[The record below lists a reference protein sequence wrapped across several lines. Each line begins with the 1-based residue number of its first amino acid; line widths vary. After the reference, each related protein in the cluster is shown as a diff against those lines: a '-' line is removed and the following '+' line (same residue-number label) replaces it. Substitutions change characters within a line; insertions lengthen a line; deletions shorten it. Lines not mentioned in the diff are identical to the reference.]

1 MKPLLYSHPF
11 PKWTFLRGY
20 FNSRPEVPA
29 TGPSLSCAS
38 GIPPSVRNLFTLL
51 REVVLFAGVP
61 RSKVPT
67 LTQVLVTKLQ
77 GVACSQ
83 NRNRTLSLFMLCLLF
98 IVLPA
103 ANLRGQP
110 APAPAQRQAND
121 VVLLS
126 LQALDPRVEHR
137 QHLREG
143 LVGTFGSDLDVEKAL
158 LDIQMNIVRETA
170 KFGPVLLL
178 APDETTKNAVH
189 QRCKEFQICE
199 LFNTGQ
205 VRIKVVPHDGVWI
218 RDFGPQVEIAGDS
231 AHVVH
236 WRYFDIR
243 AEEAKREKQQELE
256 TARLK
261 LLETRQQEDKPD
273 ALSQESTS
281 EARKAA
287 ISIIDDKLYLLREYS
302 EILNEASPQRSNDEN
317 SAYDIADAV
326 LATPDFNYTSSAV
339 SLDGGNLLKLEDGR
353 CLTTRVLLSRNKDQN
368 INVDQELEK
377 LGGCKDVTY
386 LDPLPGPVIEHI
398 DMFLLPIS
406 GNRILLASYDLSTR
420 FAAEYWSQ
428 LNDAERELALNADLA
443 MKLDAE
449 RLRHL
454 GYEVVPV
461 PSPFPRIP
469 ANGRTYYPSVLNA
482 LVRTGS
488 DGYRQTIIP
497 SYKNYEPDTQSAALK
512 QIHAAFG
519 PDTQI
524 VTIEATAAAKS
535 QGAIHCLTLAVPLRL
550 SIFSDPTDAAR
561 RSESIARKEQLDRDA
576 TTEIASQIPTTGLQG
591 SWAILRQDE
600 QSDEAP
606 IELYPRRIFFGKSE
620 FQKGVFDQLESQGTY
635 SVDKRDLT
643 SWSVR
648 FVFAD
653 QNVTAAAVQW
663 LSKDE
668 VKLFLGDGDSTLIL
682 RRIAGGDVSPFKRL
696 SQQAGKG
703 IGSPTKKYPSA
714 EKPATSTKP
723 APPALEPVQP

>member
-1 MKPLLYSHPF
+1 M
-11 PKWTFLRGY
+11 G
-20 FNSRPEVPA
+20 A
-29 TGPSLSCAS
+29 
-38 GIPPSVRNLFTLL
+38 
-51 REVVLFAGVP
+51 P
-61 RSKVPT
+61 RTKVQA
-67 LTQVLVTKLQ
+67 LTQVLVSWLQ
-77 GVACSQ
+77 GVSRLKK
-83 NRNRTLSLFMLCLLF
+83 RNRTRSLFVLF
-98 IVLPA
+98 PVFILLPA
-103 ANLRGQP
+103 ASLRGQP
-110 APAPAQRQAND
+110 APTPPQRQAND

-137 QHLREG
+137 QHVREG
-143 LVGTFGSDLDVEKAL
+143 LIGNFGSDLDVEKVL

-178 APDETTKNAVH
+178 APDETTKNAVQ

-199 LFNTGQ
+199 LFKIGQ

-218 RDFGPQVEIAGDS
+218 RDFGPQIEAAGNS
-231 AHVVH
+231 AYVVH
-236 WRYFDIR
+236 WRYFDVR
-243 AEEAKREKQQELE
+243 TEEAKREKQQELE
-256 TARLK
+256 AARLR

-273 ALSQESTS
+273 AFSQEPTP

-287 ISIIDDKLYLLREYS
+287 ISTIDDKLYLLREYS
-302 EILNEASPQRSNDEN
+302 EILSEASPQRSNDEN

-326 LATPDFNYTSSAV
+326 LATPDFNYKSSAV

-398 DMFLLPIS
+398 DMFTLPVG
-406 GNRILLASYDLSTR
+406 GNRILLASYDLSSP

-428 LNDAERELALNADLA
+428 LNDAERDLALNADLA

-449 RLRHL
+449 RLRLL
-454 GYEVVPV
+454 GYDVVLV

-469 ANGRTYYPSVLNA
+469 ANGHTYYPSVLNA
-482 LVRTGS
+482 FVRTGS
-488 DGYRQTIIP
+488 DGSRQILGP
-497 SYKNYEPDTQSAALK
+497 SYKDYEPGIQSAALK

-519 PDTQI
+519 PNTQI

-535 QGAIHCLTLAVPLRL
+535 QGAIHCLTLPVPLRL
-550 SIFSDPTDAAR
+550 SIFSDPADTAR
-561 RSESIARKEQLDRDA
+561 RTESMARKEQLDRDA
-576 TTEIASQIPTTGLQG
+576 AAEIVSEIPTTGLEG
-591 SWAILRQDE
+591 SWAILQQDE

-606 IELYPRRIFFGKSE
+606 IELYPQRIFFGKTE
-620 FQKGVFDQLESQGTY
+620 FQKGVFDQLGSQGTY
-635 SVDKRDLT
+635 SIDKRDLT
-643 SWSVR
+643 FWSVR
-648 FVFAD
+648 LVFAD
-653 QNVTAAAVQW
+653 QNVTPASVQW

-703 IGSPTKKYPSA
+703 IGSPNKKHPSA
-714 EKPATSTKP
+714 EKPATSTGQP
-723 APPALEPVQP
+723 PPALEPIQP